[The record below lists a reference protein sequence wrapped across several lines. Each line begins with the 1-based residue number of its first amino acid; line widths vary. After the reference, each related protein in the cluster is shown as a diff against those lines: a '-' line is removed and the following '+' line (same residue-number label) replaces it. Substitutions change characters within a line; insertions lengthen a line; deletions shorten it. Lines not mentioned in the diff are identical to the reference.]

1 MSMSFSNGWFVASP
15 SDRAGTG
22 PAARR
27 LGMVR
32 QRTPLQL
39 AAALTLAGA
48 VALASRSAC
57 AQAAAPAVPAVQVTP
72 ARAISVQGVQ
82 ITPSGGA
89 IMVPAPGQVQPAG
102 GIVGV
107 GAEGG
112 AAMASPADL
121 AAATGLSVDQLGD
134 LRRLFDASSE
144 EERALLRA
152 YYADLGIDLDI
163 AVGRKPLTPGDG
175 TAAPPAMPLPE
186 LVKQLD
192 FTRTPQ
198 AVLAARSKLGFGSVE
213 RPKATDTQAL
223 ANWFH
228 TQFLA
233 GEWPTVTAF
242 LAELPAADGKAIY
255 AHLLQSANRRQ
266 QQQGD
271 PNQRPDPPF
280 LPEEVLSLADVAP
293 SPLEDWQVDV
303 LAQLFKLAASRYS
316 TTPALASI
324 AEGTKQFGRDGTREP
339 DPKRERT
346 VRFLVNAGMTVDA
359 FAYFPDLEIARSK
372 ADAKALLNHGRYHQD
387 FAASPKAGDTAE
399 SHLRTAWELFR
410 EVTLLEGADGP
421 TRQDA
426 LRRAIDL
433 LPQMPPAQGAAWLK
447 QVFASNALAPAALE
461 AIALKAVGLR
471 SGSGDNS
478 RRAQTILTMKD
489 AVGTLLVSQGGAA
502 GENAAGSSSADT
514 VALNAE
520 AIRVPLRMLTTA
532 LVNEI
537 EASFEVRQQPQWGRV
552 QNLSRDMEF
561 LLRALPD
568 ERWMASLEPSLASR
582 AYRASIGLSLK
593 TDEVDL
599 ALGYL
604 RGAVQRFPNQAVE
617 LADSFLRQWEERMR
631 TASQPPQE
639 EYYFYGREPL
649 AAAPLTRGRQR
660 RNLDRLSEL
669 IAVMDSIG
677 LDPRRLPSVALV
689 FRACH
694 GRTEA
699 FTHEGI
705 EAIFGPIDRL
715 APETAAALAE
725 QMRVGLGG
733 DWRDRRA
740 QQALGVKRTQ
750 SEVAEII
757 ERGYALAIQ
766 LIDIALS
773 SDASAWRHA
782 VTKAGLTYDRVQ
794 FKQADEKKDF
804 ATYNQYRKEA
814 FDAFAQT
821 AARYAQLVS
830 DGAQRDDPAVYLA
843 WFNAAVGSTELNYL
857 TRDDLLIEGSP
868 QDDQIDQIR
877 KSIDLLPGDAGERHI
892 GAFARAISEGIGTLE
907 PDVKP
912 RIVRHALRIIGDH
925 PAGAA
930 LQRLN
935 DLYRDLVKDEIK
947 LRLTVD
953 GGDGGDRIR
962 EGQTFGA
969 ALTLRYTDQVDRE
982 TGGFSRYLQN
992 DVFMRF
998 GMTWRSMNY
1007 RDLLKKNVEGALA
1020 ERFEIE
1026 ALGFFD
1032 PMIPGRSVK
1041 EGGQDGWMEKP
1052 LVYVTLRPKDRS
1064 VDRLPQVSMDLQ
1076 FNDTVGPVTLPVVSN
1091 APPIAIEA
1099 AATAGGGAGEAAPL
1113 RPIPKLEVTQI
1124 LDLRDIDDSS
1134 NDRRITLEVI
1144 ARGEGVLPELERLLP
1159 DLRAAMPGYTIDEKG
1174 IESRPPTLIENDRN
1188 ALGGFGGMV
1197 FGGGQPQPKPEA
1209 EFPGPDENGVWRL
1222 ASERSW
1228 LVTFT
1233 PSGGSVGSTFTLP
1246 PIAEGLGGT
1255 LVAKQYTDM
1264 DVVPITGLTVA
1275 VVRSPW
1281 SARNALI
1288 AAVGVLGLFGAAVL
1302 WSRRRRPEATDERV
1316 ALPDRITPLSVIAAL
1331 RRIESDRALQLGTDD
1346 RARLAAEIGSLERT
1360 YFGPTPLESA
1370 ARESV
1375 TMAELKPTGEANRGT
1390 AGELDVSSLRAVL
1403 ERWARRATS

>member
-1 MSMSFSNGWFVASP
+1 M
-15 SDRAGTG
+15 
-22 PAARR
+22 AA
-27 LGMVR
+27 
-32 QRTPLQL
+32 
-39 AAALTLAGA
+39 
-48 VALASRSAC
+48 
-57 AQAAAPAVPAVQVTP
+57 TP
-72 ARAISVQGVQ
+72 ADI
-82 ITPSGGA
+82 
-89 IMVPAPGQVQPAG
+89 
-102 GIVGV
+102 
-107 GAEGG
+107 
-112 AAMASPADL
+112 
-121 AAATGLSVDQLGD
+121 AAATGLSIEQLSD
-134 LRRLFDASSE
+134 LRTLFDASNE

-163 AVGRKPLTPGDG
+163 AVGRKPLLPGDAM
-175 TAAPPAMPLPE
+175 AAAPAMPLPE
-186 LVKQLD
+186 QIKQLD

-213 RPKATDTQAL
+213 RPKPTDTQAL
-223 ANWFH
+223 ASWFH

-233 GEWPTVTAF
+233 GEWTTVAEF

-255 AHLLQSANRRQ
+255 AHILQSANRRQ

-293 SPLEDWQVDV
+293 AALEDWQVDV

-372 ADAKALLNHGRYHQD
+372 GDAKALLNHGRYHQD

-399 SHLRTAWELFR
+399 SHLRTAWDLFR
-410 EVTLLEGADGP
+410 EVALLDGADGP
-421 TRQDA
+421 SRQDA

-433 LPQMPPAQGAAWLK
+433 LPQMPPAQGSAWLK

-471 SGSGDNS
+471 SGGGDNS

-489 AVGTLLVSQGGAA
+489 AVGTLLVGQEA
-502 GENAAGSSSADT
+502 NADEAQPSGQPSDQSSGQPS
-514 VALNAE
+514 LNPE

-604 RGAVQRFPNQAVE
+604 RGAVTRFPNQAVE

-631 TASQPPQE
+631 TTSQPPEE
-639 EYYFYGREPL
+639 EYFFYGREPL

-699 FTHEGI
+699 FTREGI

-766 LIDIALS
+766 LVDIALA
-773 SDASAWRHA
+773 SDAGAWRHA

-830 DGAQRDDPAVYLA
+830 DGAQRDDPAVFLA

-868 QDDQIDQIR
+868 QDDQIDEIR
-877 KSIDLLPGDAGERHI
+877 KSIDRLPGDAAERHI

-912 RIVRHALRIIGDH
+912 RIVRHALRIIRDH

-953 GGDGGDRIR
+953 GGDRIR
-962 EGQTFGA
+962 EGETFGA

-1007 RDLLKKNVEGALA
+1007 RDLLKKNVEGALS
-1020 ERFEIE
+1020 ERFEVE

-1052 LVYVTLRPKDRS
+1052 LVYLTLKPKDRS
-1064 VDRLPQVSMDLQ
+1064 VDRLSQVSMDLQ

-1099 AATAGGGAGEAAPL
+1099 ATGEVPS

-1159 DLRAAMPGYTIDEKG
+1159 TLRESMPGYTVDEKG
-1174 IESRPPTLIENDRN
+1174 IEARPPTLIENDRN
-1188 ALGGFGGMV
+1188 VLGGFGGMV
-1197 FGGGQPQPKPEA
+1197 IGGGQPPPKTEVD
-1209 EFPGPDENGVWRL
+1209 FPAPDENGVWRL

-1233 PSGGSVGSTFTLP
+1233 PSGGSVGSSFALP
-1246 PIAEGLGGT
+1246 PIAEGFGGT

-1288 AAVGVLGLFGAAVL
+1288 AALGVAAIVGVGIL
-1302 WSRRRRPEATDERV
+1302 WSRRRRPGAID
-1316 ALPDRITPLSVIAAL
+1316 ASIPLPDRITPLSVIAAL
-1331 RRIESDRALQLGTDD
+1331 RRIESERASQLGNDE
-1346 RARLAAEIGSLERT
+1346 RARLAAEIGELERT
-1360 YFGPTPLESA
+1360 YFGPTPA
-1370 ARESV
+1370 ASQ
-1375 TMAELKPTGEANRGT
+1375 TELKPSGNGGD
-1390 AGELDVSSLRAVL
+1390 GELQADAGSLRSVL
-1403 ERWARRATS
+1403 ERWARRAAT